1 MTIQNLEWLGHTHRL
16 DAELLAPVAEHF
28 AAVAEQEGHLL
39 GIPAEYDVGIYRHQA
54 PGGMMG
60 SLRSQLAEHGMLNK
74 LGEVLREIPLVRAD
88 LGHPVSATPFSQF
101 MGIQAVLNVTSGDRY
116 SLVPD
121 ELILYAMGH
130 FGTPP
135 APIDPE
141 VRDRILAHPN
151 AARFRDWT
159 PAQPTLA
166 DVRRQYG
173 LRLSDEELLTA
184 YMVDPNDVAATE
196 ASGPIAGRSYA
207 IVSDTGAEALLAAVL
222 PSRRIG
228 HARIRTGGVKL
239 SLSRGGC
246 GAHS

>member
-1 MTIQNLEWLGHTHRL
+1 
-16 DAELLAPVAEHF
+16 
-28 AAVAEQEGHLL
+28 
-39 GIPAEYDVGIYRHQA
+39 
-54 PGGMMG
+54 MMG